1 MIFELCTDS
10 VEGAIAAENFGVKR
24 IELCSALSVGGLT
37 PNYGLI
43 KQCINKSNVEVH
55 VMIRHKEGDFCYS
68 KEDVELMKIDIDLA
82 KQAGVQGVVFGILN
96 ENNEVSDFNEELLI
110 YSKKLNLQ
118 VTFHRA
124 FDLVS
129 DYKKAIKKITDFG
142 FDRLL
147 TSGLKETAQQGLHI
161 IKYLQENFGDRIE
174 IMAGS
179 GVNSSNAMKIANSG
193 VKNLHFTA
201 GKKINESSKLNMGS
215 RMVIDE
221 EKIKNIMDLF

>member
-43 KQCINKSNVEVH
+43 KQCVNKSNVEVH
-55 VMIRHKEGDFCYS
+55 VMIRHREGDFCYS
-68 KEDVELMKIDIDLA
+68 KEDVELMKMDINIA
-82 KQAGVQGVVFGILN
+82 QQAGVQGVVFGILN
-96 ENNEVSDFNEELLI
+96 ELDEISDFNEELLNF
-110 YSKKLNLQ
+110 SKKLNLQ
-118 VTFHRA
+118 ATFHRA

-129 DYKKAIKKITDFG
+129 NYKKAIKKITDFG

-147 TSGLKETAQQGLHI
+147 TSGLHDTAQQGVHI
-161 IKYLQENFGDRIE
+161 IEYLQENFGDRIE

-179 GVNSSNAMKIANSG
+179 GVNPSNALAIANSG
-193 VKNLHFTA
+193 IKNLHFMA
-201 GKKINESSKLNMGS
+201 RKKVSDSSKLKMGS

-221 EKIKNIMDLF
+221 EKIKNIIDLF

>member
-43 KQCINKSNVEVH
+43 KQCVIRSNVEVH
-55 VMIRHKEGDFCYS
+55 VMIRHMEGDFCYS
-68 KEDVELMKIDIDLA
+68 KEDVELMKIDIDA
-82 KQAGVQGVVFGILN
+82 AQHAGVRGVVFGILN
-96 ENNEVSDFNEELLI
+96 ENNEISDFNEELLK

-124 FDLVS
+124 FDMVS
-129 DYKKAIKKITDFG
+129 NYKKAIKKITDFG

-147 TSGLKETAQQGLHI
+147 TSGLSETAQQGQDV
-161 IKYLQENFGDRIE
+161 IKFLQENFGDRIE
-174 IMAGS
+174 IMAKWDYLPTGEFWK
-179 GVNSSNAMKIANSG
+179 SS
-193 VKNLHFTA
+193 LP
-201 GKKINESSKLNMGS
+201 
-215 RMVIDE
+215 
-221 EKIKNIMDLF
+221 